1 LQATN
6 KLINSQNYT
15 KDQAMQFWFY
25 LYFGLQ
31 DGEKNNKF
39 LTYPYCNINMG
50 EGKEALAFIFNT
62 PHRVGF

>member
-1 LQATN
+1 
-6 KLINSQNYT
+6 
-15 KDQAMQFWFY
+15 MQFWFY

-50 EGKEALAFIFNT
+50 EGKLNYRKYPNRST
-62 PHRVGF
+62 GFYF